1 MTETYR
7 IEAIALHE
15 VGVFDDV
22 RIDFPPIESP
32 ERDAEKAEIHVFTGP
47 NGCGKSTLLYA
58 LAAIFGGSSEYELI
72 KQRFRESTS
81 SVDFQFYSRSGGFNL
96 KNNPRRNKIFK
107 FSLGTGFFTTGEFG
121 EYEISFIDETS
132 EIEYGFGGD
141 GEPRNNSD
149 NLNLYKKNQ
158 TKFKNTPD
166 HLKPIIFY
174 AAFGYSGERTINQPT
189 SVSIQEITASP
200 FDSALSFTLANRS
213 EVFLQWVLTNSAKHA
228 FAKAEGDLASAARYA
243 HSLERITNTIKKI
256 TDLDIAFKIERQPLS
271 VKLKIGDS
279 IIPFETMPDGLKSII
294 SWLGDLSVR
303 LDTITWAD
311 RQRDIFEQE
320 IVLFLD
326 EIDIHLHP
334 KWQRKILPVVQKLFP
349 NSQIFVSTHS
359 PFVVGSVEDAWIYQL
374 PEKGQQTDRIIKPVK
389 SDPGKSYR
397 LILKEI
403 FDIDKDFGEE
413 TEALLAKFY
422 HYRGIFLNEQRN
434 KRELLSTARKLAG
447 KGVEVRA
454 IVERELRQ
462 LARVTGQAL
471 DLA

>member
-58 LAAIFGGSSEYELI
+58 LAEIFSSFNIFGLI
-72 KQRFRESTS
+72 KRRFRGKNSQI
-81 SVDFQFYSRSGGFNL
+81 DFL
-96 KNNPRRNKIFK
+96 
-107 FSLGTGFFTTGEFG
+107 FSNQAGYYNADEQETFRYGEFASG
-121 EYEISFIDETS
+121 KRLLHQAIATHEGIIRFGIALSENPHGWQDLFKYKEVQET
-132 EIEYGFGGD
+132 
-141 GEPRNNSD
+141 
-149 NLNLYKKNQ
+149 
-158 TKFKNTPD
+158 FKNVSLPSPS
-166 HLKPIIFY
+166 HSAYY
-174 AAFGYSGERTINQPT
+174 AAFSYSGQRTILDAQL
-189 SVSIQEITASP
+189 SGIQEIISSP
-200 FDSALSFTLANRS
+200 FESALSFDSSVRPNI
-213 EVFLQWVLTNSAKHA
+213 FFQWILNNSAQSALAKVDGDFDSAKRYDHA
-228 FAKAEGDLASAARYA
+228 
-243 HSLERITNTIKKI
+243 LERITNAIKQI

-271 VKLKIGDS
+271 VKLKMNDDIV
-279 IIPFETMPDGLKSII
+279 PFETLPDGLKSII
-294 SWLGDLSVR
+294 SWIGDLSVR
-303 LDTITWAD
+303 LEMIPWVDTT
-311 RQRDIFEQE
+311 RDIFAQNL
-320 IVLFLD
+320 ILFLD